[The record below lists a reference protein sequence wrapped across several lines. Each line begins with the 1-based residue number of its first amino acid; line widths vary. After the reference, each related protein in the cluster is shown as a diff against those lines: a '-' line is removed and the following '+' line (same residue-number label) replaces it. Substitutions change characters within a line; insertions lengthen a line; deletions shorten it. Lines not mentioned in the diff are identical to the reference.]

1 MPITANWIWP
11 RYGTPY
17 EIIILIIAMYLSI
30 VLGIIS
36 IRVYKYYN
44 LEEDKQELKVQQ
56 SDPSAERSY
65 RSNIEIESSIAPGDV
80 TQGNVSLPSPTSK
93 KYVILKYIHSVF
105 MIFSWVMLLGAGQAF
120 LQNARVNGFPYEQ
133 SDTVTDSLVGRCY
146 GRNLISPDVPEWL
159 SNITCQF
166 TSMCRKS
173 SREDGKDN
181 PQFIHAF
188 G

>member
-1 MPITANWIWP
+1 M
-11 RYGTPY
+11 
-17 EIIILIIAMYLSI
+17 

-36 IRVYKYYN
+36 IRVYKYCDP
-44 LEEDKQELKVQQ
+44 EEGKQEFKVHQ
-56 SDPSAERSY
+56 SGPSAESSY
-65 RSNIEIESSIAPGDV
+65 KSNIEIESSITDV
-80 TQGNVSLPSPTSK
+80 AQGNVTLSHPTCK
-93 KYVILKYIHSVF
+93 KFVILKYIHSVL

-133 SDTVTDSLVGRCY
+133 SDAVTDSLVGRCY
-146 GRNLISPDVPEWL
+146 GRNLISPDVPQWL

-173 SREDGKDN
+173 SRENGKDN